1 VRSDPY
7 PFPRRT
13 TPLPVVFVEQV
24 QLLFQRLRWEWLVLA
39 ALVALTLVSTRLTL
53 RVGLAG
59 GPYLLFIPLYLLL
72 GIYWGLAVWKVEE
85 DPARGYLWSA
95 PVERSGQI
103 QMRLLA
109 GGLLLLGG
117 ILAGYAAGSLLPVSG
132 SRIHRYLRMESPEP
146 LTLWSV
152 NTIGMLN
159 TYLVAALL
167 SLRTRNPERWLFL
180 WLPMG
185 VLFFILV
192 CHVLALDVL
201 LWFFGDLVLLSLF
214 APAAGTGLPT
224 SLAYYRFEPQ
234 LVALLPLLV
243 MMVLVLLS
251 MFLSRRYRE
260 A

>member
-1 VRSDPY
+1 MRSDPY

-13 TPLPVVFVEQV
+13 APLPVVFVEQV
-24 QLLFQRLRWEWLVLA
+24 QLLFQRLRWEWLVLV
-39 ALVALTLVSTRLTL
+39 ALFALTLVSTRLTI
-53 RVGLAG
+53 RVGLDS

-85 DPARGYLWSA
+85 DAARGYLWSA
-95 PVERSGQI
+95 PVERSGHIQI
-103 QMRLLA
+103 RLLA

-117 ILAGYAAGSLLPVSG
+117 ILAGHTAGSLLPVSG
-132 SRIHRYLRMESPEP
+132 SRIYRYLRMESHGP
-146 LTLWSV
+146 LILWSV

-159 TYLVAALL
+159 AYLVAALL

-180 WLPMG
+180 WFPMG
-185 VLFFILV
+185 VLLFILV

-201 LWFFGDLVLLSLF
+201 LWFFGDLVLLSLL

-224 SLAYYRFEPQ
+224 SLAYYRFGPQ
-234 LVALLPLLV
+234 LVVLLPLLV